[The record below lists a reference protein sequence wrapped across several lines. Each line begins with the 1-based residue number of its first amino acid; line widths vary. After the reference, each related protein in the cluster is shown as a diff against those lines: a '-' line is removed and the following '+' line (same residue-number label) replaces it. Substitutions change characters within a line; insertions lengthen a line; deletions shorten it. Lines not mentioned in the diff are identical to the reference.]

1 VSIVRVIRRAPVMG
15 LGDESVGIDIASPF
29 GLRLNP
35 PVGKG
40 CRISAKLTR

>member
-1 VSIVRVIRRAPVMG
+1 MGLGDVG
-15 LGDESVGIDIASPF
+15 LGDESVVVDIASPF

-40 CRISAKLTR
+40 CKISAKLTR

>member
-1 VSIVRVIRRAPVMG
+1 VIRRAPVMG
-15 LGDESVGIDIASPF
+15 LGDVELGDESIVVDIASPF

>member
-1 VSIVRVIRRAPVMG
+1 MGLRDVR
-15 LGDESVGIDIASPF
+15 LGDESGVADIASPF